1 MPRPIPTPTLSHI
14 AMALLLL
21 PSLAWAQAPP
31 PAAAPANAPA
41 EAKPTLPLAGRE
53 PLAADAAFA
62 VLGRDIKEPSGT
74 VVGQLV
80 NILMDAHGTPRAG
93 VVDYGGFLG
102 VGKQRIAVAW
112 RTLSFNADGIRL
124 SLSHEQLRDLPD
136 FKDGE
141 AATLAVPPALDAAA
155 AEGQKPVQ

>member
-1 MPRPIPTPTLSHI
+1 
-14 AMALLLL
+14 
-21 PSLAWAQAPP
+21 
-31 PAAAPANAPA
+31 
-41 EAKPTLPLAGRE
+41 
-53 PLAADAAFA
+53 
-62 VLGRDIKEPSGT
+62 
-74 VVGQLV
+74 
-80 NILMDAHGTPRAG
+80 